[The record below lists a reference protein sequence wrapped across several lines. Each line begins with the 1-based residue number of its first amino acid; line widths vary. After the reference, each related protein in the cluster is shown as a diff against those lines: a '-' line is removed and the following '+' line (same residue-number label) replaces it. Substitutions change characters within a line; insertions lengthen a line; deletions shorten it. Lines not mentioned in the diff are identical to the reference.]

1 MSSTPMESAGT
12 PRPQPPPGGGSDG
25 WENAASMAD
34 RAGLQAGEKLGT
46 ARQGAAT
53 RIDTLAES
61 ALAAS
66 ERLRGS
72 ELGPLSNYVDR
83 MADSMKRLS
92 GGLRERSGD
101 ELVQELGRIARE
113 NPGLFVGGG
122 VALGF
127 GLTRFAKAHAPERRS
142 QLEAE
147 QGGRQKKNPEDI
159 VAIEMPGQ
167 RPIPR
172 REICP

>member
-1 MSSTPMESAGT
+1 MTSTPMESAGT
-12 PRPQPPPGGGSDG
+12 SRPQPPPGGGST
-25 WENAASMAD
+25 WENAAGMAD

-53 RIDTLAES
+53 RIDTLADS
-61 ALAAS
+61 ARAAS

-72 ELGPLSNYVDR
+72 ELDPLSNYVDR

-101 ELVQELGRIARE
+101 ELVQELGRLARE
-113 NPGLFVGGG
+113 NPGLFVSGG

-127 GLTRFAKAHAPERRS
+127 GLTRFAKAHAPQRRS
-142 QLEAE
+142 ELEAAHS
-147 QGGRQKKNPEDI
+147 RHKKNPEDI